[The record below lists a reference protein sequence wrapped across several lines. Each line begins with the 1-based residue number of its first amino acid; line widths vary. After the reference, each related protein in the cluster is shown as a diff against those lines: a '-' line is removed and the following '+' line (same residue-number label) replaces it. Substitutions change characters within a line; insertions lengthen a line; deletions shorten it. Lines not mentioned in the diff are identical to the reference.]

1 MTDIDDA
8 ELRDQDPFDL
18 LDREFERLDGYLA
31 TLEGDDWLE
40 PTRCEGWR
48 RRELLAHL
56 ASSEGYNRA
65 TIDGTVGE
73 FMAQGA
79 AVGAT
84 DLDSFNAWGV
94 RELDDSEPEELLEM
108 WRERSGRNRRDLRA
122 MGWDGV
128 LQTAGAGPYA
138 AGRQALHLAQEFA
151 IHADDM
157 GMPVSAAERE
167 FRRTWQPRFARFTL
181 REYGKEVEVESD
193 GRGGNTVKGA
203 ATQVTL
209 DDDTLVAVCSARLPD
224 DANVP
229 AQLRGLLRVFA

>member
-1 MTDIDDA
+1 MIDDA

-18 LDREFERLDGYLA
+18 LDREFERLDGFLA
-31 TLEGDDWLE
+31 TLDGDDWLE

-73 FMAQGA
+73 FMAKGA
-79 AVGAT
+79 AAGAN

-94 RELDDSEPEELLEM
+94 RELADQEPDEM
-108 WRERSGRNRRDLRA
+108 LQTWRERSGRNRRDLRA

-128 LQTAGAGPYA
+128 LQTVGAGPYP

-157 GMPVSAAERE
+157 GMPVSDAERG

-193 GRGGNTVKGA
+193 GRGGNTVRGGGA
-203 ATQVTL
+203 EATV
-209 DDDTLVAVCSARLPD
+209 DDDTLLAACSGRLPQ

-229 AQLRGLLRVFA
+229 PPLRDLLRVFA